1 MCASRKH
8 REKLERIRK
17 EPLMSDKEVPSWLK
31 YEEEKKLSDGQVH
44 FSLDMWQSLADDK
57 MFSGPCH
64 TISHDRLVVCS
75 AKICSRWKRLLGKV
89 VSAR

>member
-1 MCASRKH
+1 
-8 REKLERIRK
+8 
-17 EPLMSDKEVPSWLK
+17 MSDKEVPSWLK

-64 TISHDRLVVCS
+64 TISHD
-75 AKICSRWKRLLGKV
+75 
-89 VSAR
+89 